1 MKGDTATPLQLAR
14 GIAGNAD
21 RDESKKLARL
31 HGMSWKALRKQLKR
45 EARRGR

>member
-1 MKGDTATPLQLAR
+1 MSDDRATPKQLAR

-21 RDESKKLARL
+21 RAESKRLAAL

>member
-1 MKGDTATPLQLAR
+1 MSVSPAELAK
-14 GIAGNAD
+14 GIAGAAD
-21 RDESKKLARL
+21 RAESKKLARL